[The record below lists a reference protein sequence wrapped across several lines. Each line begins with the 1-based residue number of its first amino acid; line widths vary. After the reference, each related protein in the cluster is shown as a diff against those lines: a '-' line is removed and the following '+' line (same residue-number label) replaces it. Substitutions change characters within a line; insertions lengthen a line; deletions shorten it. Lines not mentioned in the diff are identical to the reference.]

1 MAKPKS
7 WLKTV
12 SAFANGIGNLENRVK
27 GRMVVLDISATGEEN
42 IIEYNENKEMND
54 LEYRKIQL
62 KSLQDKVWIWRTLPE
77 GIWIRK
83 ML

>member
-62 KSLQDKVWIWRTLPE
+62 KSLQDTVWIWRTLPE